1 MRLIATIAAAVGAL
15 ALAAGSQSA
24 PSVGRLT
31 ATDGPGFTITMSA
44 KTVKHGRYVI
54 TIHDRSSIHNFHLIG
69 PGLNRLTSVA
79 AVRTY
84 TWSVT
89 LKRGTYRFICDPHK
103 TIMHGVLRLT

>member
-15 ALAAGSQSA
+15 ALAAGSHAA
-24 PSVGRLT
+24 PNVGRLT
-31 ATDGPGFTITMSA
+31 AADGPGFTITLSA
-44 KTVKHGRYVI
+44 KMVKYGRYVI

-84 TWSVT
+84 TWTVT

-103 TIMHGVLRLT
+103 TIMHGVLRVT